1 MAHAD
6 RFSLRFRPIRP
17 QDETFLAE
25 LYASTRRQELLVL
38 DWSEAEKE
46 AFLRSQF
53 EAQHTFYQQQF
64 TKASF
69 ELILFKKKPIGRLYV
84 DRRPDEIRL
93 VDIAL
98 LPEYRGT
105 GIGTALLKDLFAEAT
120 KVGKPVR
127 IHVEHN
133 NPAMRLYTRLG
144 FTKLEE
150 NGVYHLMEWLP
161 PTKSN

>member
-1 MAHAD
+1 MAHAE
-6 RFSLRFRPIRP
+6 RFSLSLRPIRP
-17 QDETFLAE
+17 KDEAFLAE
-25 LYASTRRQELLVL
+25 LYASTRREELLVL

-53 EAQHTFYQQQF
+53 DAQHRFYRQQF
-64 TKASF
+64 TTASF
-69 ELILFKKKPIGRLYV
+69 DLIVLNKKPIGRLYI
-84 DRRPDEIRL
+84 DRRKDEIRL

-98 LPEYRGT
+98 LPEYRGS
-105 GIGTALLKDLFAEAT
+105 GMGTALLKDIFAEAT
-120 KVGKPVR
+120 QVGKPVR

-144 FTKLEE
+144 FTTLEE

-161 PTKSN
+161 PTTIN